1 VVAPQ
6 RPIPIFDT
14 NIFGHVQSG
23 KIPQSDWKRLLRH
36 RPGIGWPLSLVTAL
50 ELQVDLAHVE
60 EKNFAE
66 FRERID
72 IAFRLANGQILE
84 DPKFLICKDV
94 LRVPF
99 PADLVPPSAAVLSMY
114 MNVIRRARSLEE
126 LLTGTVKPKRD
137 LPTGLRAG
145 DAPMVIVEGV
155 KNEWINRVAKTADA
169 VYPKW
174 RTCFDQTG
182 WRLPSAMRKNLKYRE
197 AFEARAME
205 LTSGLLDWLGA
216 EQKPEVVAEVKPRLD
231 AVVRFTA
238 FVVAEFLEGK
248 YSAEKHASDVFDQ
261 FQLHYLA
268 LDGTVIVTN
277 DKGMRARTAESPQ
290 SSRIMSFE
298 DFLRSLS

>member
-1 VVAPQ
+1 VTFHEPDNSLLSATAASTLLAVPIE

-84 DPKFLICKDV
+84 DPKFLICKEV
-94 LRVPF
+94 LHVPF

-155 KNEWINRVAKTADA
+155 KN
-169 VYPKW
+169 
-174 RTCFDQTG
+174 
-182 WRLPSAMRKNLKYRE
+182 RE

-277 DKGMRARTAESPQ
+277 DRGMRTRTAESPQ
-290 SSRIMSFE
+290 ASRVMSFE
-298 DFLRSLS
+298 DFLRTLS